1 MDLEPIRRRAFSEP
15 DRTEV
20 QERIARAVETGADS
34 FLNGYVRLEQSLG
47 GRYISADLFK
57 ETFEPYNL
65 SKETRN
71 RYNTPVHNAAAVLAS
86 EQLRRV
92 LAQPAEP
99 GRENVVLLTGIPGAG
114 KTSAVLEHAEA
125 AGELPRHA
133 HAVYEG
139 QLADAQVAIGK
150 VQQVIDAGFK
160 PVIVAVHARPEQAL
174 ENTLQR
180 FDEIGRGAGIEVMAR
195 VQGDLPEG
203 LAAVHERFRD
213 AVELRIIDRRE
224 FAEPTEWQGWEHL
237 SVLRSEGNHEQ
248 IKQRLARHLER
259 QRERLTEA
267 AWRQAAG
274 LAPVPD
280 RRIDAGP
287 DREHEAP
294 VSGRAAPQENRQEAL
309 LSDSPAAPATTASER
324 LHARSEQIAARPAAE
339 HKAER
344 AREEAER
351 QRDLEKERR
360 LETGRERE
368 EPRIQDRDR
377 DGGFEFES

>member
-1 MDLEPIRRRAFSEP
+1 MDLEPIRRREFSDP
-15 DRTEV
+15 DRAQV
-20 QERIARAVETGADS
+20 QERVAHAVETGADS
-34 FLNGYVRLEQSLG
+34 FLDRYARLEQSHG

-57 ETFEPYNL
+57 ETFEPYSR

-99 GRENVVLLTGIPGAG
+99 GREAVVLLTGIPGAG
-114 KTSAVLEHAEA
+114 KTSAVIEHAEV

-139 QLADAQVAIGK
+139 QMADRQVAIEK
-150 VQQVIDAGFK
+150 VQEVIDAGFK

-180 FDEIGRGAGIEVMAR
+180 FDEVGRGAGIEVMAR

-203 LAAVHERFRD
+203 LEAVRERFGET
-213 AVELRIIDRRE
+213 VELRIIDRRE
-224 FAEPTEWQGWEHL
+224 FTEPTEWKGWEHL

-274 LAPVPD
+274 LAPLPD
-280 RRIDAGP
+280 RRIDAGL
-287 DREHEAP
+287 DRGHEASVP
-294 VSGRAAPQENRQEAL
+294 GRAAPQEDRQEAL
-309 LSDSPAAPATTASER
+309 LSASPMSPATSALER
-324 LHARSEQIAARPAAE
+324 LHARSEEIAARLAAE
-339 HKAER
+339 HQAER
-344 AREEAER
+344 VREEGER
-351 QRDLEKERR
+351 QRALEGERS
-360 LETGRERE
+360 LETQAGRERQ
-368 EPRIQDRDR
+368 EPLIRDRDR
-377 DGGFEFES
+377 GFELES

>member
-1 MDLEPIRRRAFSEP
+1 MALEPIRRRAFSEP
-15 DRTEV
+15 DRADV
-20 QERIARAVETGADS
+20 QERVAHAVETGGDS
-34 FLNGYVRLEQSLG
+34 FLDRYARLEQSLG

-57 ETFEPYNL
+57 ETFEPYSR
-65 SKETRN
+65 SKESRN

-99 GRENVVLLTGIPGAG
+99 GRESVVLLTGIPGAG

-125 AGELPRHA
+125 AGDLPRHT

-139 QLADAQVAIGK
+139 QLADRQVAIGK
-150 VQQVIDAGFK
+150 VQEVIDAGFK
-160 PVIVAVHARPEQAL
+160 RVIVAVHARPEQAL

-203 LAAVHERFRD
+203 LAAVHERFGE

-224 FAEPTEWQGWEHL
+224 FAEPTEWLGWEHL

-248 IKQRLARHLER
+248 IKQRLTHHLER
-259 QRERLTEA
+259 QRERLPEA

-274 LAPVPD
+274 LAPLPD
-280 RRIDAGP
+280 RRIDAGV
-287 DREHEAP
+287 DREHEAAVP
-294 VSGRAAPQENRQEAL
+294 GRAAPQEGHQEAL
-309 LSDSPAAPATTASER
+309 LSASPTASATNALER
-324 LHARSEQIAARPAAE
+324 LHARSEEIAARLAAE
-339 HKAER
+339 HNAER
-344 AREEAER
+344 AREEGER
-351 QRDLEKERR
+351 QRVLEEERR
-360 LETGRERE
+360 LEAGRDRKELL
-368 EPRIQDRDR
+368 IQDRDS
-377 DGGFEFES
+377 GFELES

>member
-1 MDLEPIRRRAFSEP
+1 MDLEPIRRREFSDP
-15 DRTEV
+15 DRAEV
-20 QERIARAVETGADS
+20 QERVAHAVESGADS
-34 FLNGYVRLEQSLG
+34 FLDRYARLEQSLG

-57 ETFEPYNL
+57 ETFEPYNR

-99 GRENVVLLTGIPGAG
+99 GRDAVVLLTGIPGAG

-139 QLADAQVAIGK
+139 QMADRKVAIGK
-150 VQQVIDAGFK
+150 VQEVIDAGFK
-160 PVIVAVHARPEQAL
+160 PVIVAVHARPERAL

-180 FDEIGRGAGIEVMAR
+180 FDELGRGAGIEVMAR

-203 LAAVHERFRD
+203 LAAVHERFGD

-224 FAEPTEWQGWEHL
+224 FAEPTEWKGWEYL

-248 IKQRLARHLER
+248 IKQRLTRHLER

-274 LAPVPD
+274 LAPLPD
-280 RRIDAGP
+280 RRIDAGF
-287 DREHEAP
+287 DRGHEASVP
-294 VSGRAAPQENRQEAL
+294 GRTASQEDRQEAL
-309 LSDSPAAPATTASER
+309 LSAPPTSSATSALER
-324 LHARSEQIAARPAAE
+324 LHARSEEIAARLTAE
-339 HKAER
+339 HQAER
-344 AREEAER
+344 AREEGER
-351 QRDLEKERR
+351 QRALEEERR
-360 LETGRERE
+360 HETGRERK
-368 EPRIQDRDR
+368 EPPVRDR
-377 DGGFEFES
+377 DGGFELES